1 MISKNNYN
9 TISFYPFADYF
20 RQKQNSTMRRIVFDI
35 ETCSLPFE
43 TLAPTQQE
51 YLLKYAEKETDPD
64 KKQQMTDEA
73 IRYTSL
79 YPFTAKCIVI
89 GIYDV
94 EKEKSYI
101 YYESENLEEWKSEDG
116 KTSYKGVTEK
126 EMLESFW
133 RIAEKVDQFI
143 TFNGRN
149 FDVPFLMLRS
159 AMLQVRPSINLLGNR
174 YNETHIDLLEQLTF
188 YGITRKFNLDFYCHA
203 FGIESP
209 KSKDISG
216 MEVKTLYEA
225 GRIKDIAIYCG
236 KDIYATYQ
244 LFKIWEKYLKF

>member
-1 MISKNNYN
+1 
-9 TISFYPFADYF
+9 
-20 RQKQNSTMRRIVFDI
+20 MRRIVFDI
-35 ETCSLPFE
+35 ETCSYPFSK
-43 TLAPTQQE
+43 LSASQQE
-51 YLLKYAEKETDPD
+51 YLLKYAEKETDPE

-89 GIYDV
+89 GIYDI

-101 YYESENLEEWKSEDG
+101 YYESDVKEEWQSEDL
-116 KTSYKGVTEK
+116 KSSYKGLTEK

-133 RIAEKVDQFI
+133 RIAEKVDQFV

-159 AMLQVRPSINLLGNR
+159 AMLKVKPSVNLMGSR
-174 YNETHIDLLEQLTF
+174 YNETHIDLLEQVTF
-188 YGITRKFNLDFYCHA
+188 YGTTRKFNLDFYCNA

-216 MEVKTLYEA
+216 MEVKNLYEA
-225 GRIKDIAIYCG
+225 GRIKDIAVYCS

-244 LFKIWEKYLKF
+244 LFKIWDEYLKIK

>member
-1 MISKNNYN
+1 
-9 TISFYPFADYF
+9 
-20 RQKQNSTMRRIVFDI
+20 MRRIVFDI
-35 ETCSLPFE
+35 ETCSYPFN
-43 TLAPTQQE
+43 TLSASQQE
-51 YLLKYAEKETDPD
+51 YLLKYAEKESDPE

-79 YPFTAKCIVI
+79 YPFTAKCIAI
-89 GIYDV
+89 GIYDI
-94 EKEKSYI
+94 EKEKSYV
-101 YYESENLEEWKSEDG
+101 YYESEKLENWKSEDE
-116 KTSYKGVTEK
+116 KTSYKGLSEK

-133 RIAEKVDQFI
+133 RIAEKVDQFV

-149 FDVPFLMLRS
+149 FDIPFLMLRS
-159 AMLQVRPSINLLGNR
+159 AMLKIKPSINLLGNR
-174 YNETHIDLLEQLTF
+174 YNEKHIDLLEQFTF
-188 YGITRKFNLDFYCHA
+188 YGITRKFNLDFYCHS

-225 GRIKDIAIYCG
+225 GRIKDIAIYCS

-244 LFKIWEKYLKF
+244 LFQFWNDYLNIKSK

>member
-1 MISKNNYN
+1 
-9 TISFYPFADYF
+9 
-20 RQKQNSTMRRIVFDI
+20 MRRIVFDI
-35 ETCSLPFE
+35 ETSSYPFE
-43 TLAPTQQE
+43 SLAASQRE
-51 YLLKYAEKETDPD
+51 YLLKYADKETDPE

-89 GIYDV
+89 GIYDI

-101 YYESENLEEWKSEDG
+101 YYESDDREQWQSEDG
-116 KTSYKGVTEK
+116 KTSYKGLSEK

-133 RIAEKVDQFI
+133 RIAKNINQFI
-143 TFNGRN
+143 TFNGRS

-159 AMLQVRPSINLLGNR
+159 ALLKVKPSINLMAERYGN
-174 YNETHIDLLEQLTF
+174 THIDLLEQLTF
-188 YGITRKFNLDFYCHA
+188 FGTTRKFNLDFYCNA

-216 MEVKTLYEA
+216 MEVKNLYEA
-225 GRIKDIAIYCG
+225 GRIKDIAVYCS
-236 KDIYATYQ
+236 KDVYATYQ
-244 LFKIWEKYLKF
+244 LFKIWEEYLKIK

>member
-1 MISKNNYN
+1 
-9 TISFYPFADYF
+9 
-20 RQKQNSTMRRIVFDI
+20 MRRIVFDI
-35 ETCSLPFE
+35 ETCSYPFN
-43 TLAPTQQE
+43 TLSASQQE
-51 YLLKYAEKETDPD
+51 YLLKYAEKESDPE

-89 GIYDV
+89 GIFDI

-101 YYESENLEEWKSEDG
+101 YYESDEKEEWQSEDS
-116 KTSYKGVTEK
+116 KTSYKGLSEK

-133 RIAEKVDQFI
+133 RIAKNINQFI

-159 AMLQVRPSINLLGNR
+159 ALLRVKPTINLMAERYGN
-174 YNETHIDLLEQLTF
+174 THIDLLEQLTF
-188 YGITRKFNLDFYCHA
+188 FGTTRKFNLDFYCNA

-216 MEVKTLYEA
+216 MEVKNLYEA
-225 GRIKDIAIYCG
+225 GRIKDIAVYCS
-236 KDIYATYQ
+236 KDIYATFQ
-244 LFKIWEKYLKF
+244 LFKIWEEYLKIK

>member
-1 MISKNNYN
+1 
-9 TISFYPFADYF
+9 
-20 RQKQNSTMRRIVFDI
+20 MRRIVFDI
-35 ETCSLPFE
+35 ETCSYPFSK
-43 TLAPTQQE
+43 LSASQQE
-51 YLLKYAEKETDPD
+51 YLLKYAEKETDPE

-89 GIYDV
+89 GIYDI

-101 YYESENLEEWKSEDG
+101 YYESDVKEEWQSEDS
-116 KTSYKGVTEK
+116 KSSYKGLTEK

-133 RIAEKVDQFI
+133 RIAEKVDQFV

-159 AMLQVRPSINLLGNR
+159 AMLKVKPTVNLMGSR

-188 YGITRKFNLDFYCHA
+188 YGTTRKFNLDFYCNA

-216 MEVKTLYEA
+216 MEVKNLYEA
-225 GRIKDIAIYCG
+225 GRIKDIAVYCS

-244 LFKIWEKYLKF
+244 LFKIWDEYLKIK